1 MTTRLLSESGIFTG
15 LSLVVLFLSTI
26 SPVNKIFIAS
36 ASALIL
42 EVFVKR
48 NRVKAAFMVYLST
61 AILSLVFLP
70 YKMIAILYVTLFGGY
85 SLVRNILLVKNR
97 LLKRT
102 LMVLYF
108 NFVMFSLFFLTDQLM
123 ENILQKII
131 NGPFWQ
137 NLILFFV
144 IQLAVLLYDIGLD
157 LASKILLEKMK
168 DIGY

>member
-15 LSLVVLFLSTI
+15 LSLVVLLLSSI

-42 EVFVKR
+42 EVFIKR
-48 NRVKAAFMVYLST
+48 NRAKPGFLVYLST
-61 AILSLVFLP
+61 ATLAFLFLP
-70 YKMIAILYVTLFGGY
+70 YKVMAILYMTVFGGY
-85 SLVRNILLVKNR
+85 SLIRNILLVKNS
-97 LLKRT
+97 LLKKT

-108 NFVMFSLFFLTDQLM
+108 NGVIYLLFFLANQLM
-123 ENILQKII
+123 ENILQNIL

-137 NLILFFV
+137 NLLFFFV

>member
-108 NFVMFSLFFLTDQLM
+108 NFVMISLFFLTDQLM

>member
-102 LMVLYF
+102 LMVIYF

>member
-85 SLVRNILLVKNR
+85 SLVRNILLIKNR

-108 NFVMFSLFFLTDQLM
+108 NFVMISLFFLTDQLM